1 VNGETS
7 SSRTKGGQA
16 IHRALDLLRAVA
28 RHNERGAVLSGMAEE
43 TGLHVATAHRILSV
57 LVKEGLV
64 THDPVSKLY
73 HLGLALHTLGGAA
86 HQFLIRD
93 QYRTAMERIA
103 QETED
108 TVFLLIRSGTDM
120 LCIDRVEGKFP
131 IRTLIVNVGARR
143 PLGIGAGSLALIAFL
158 PRGDFE
164 RIVAANATRYPQY
177 KNLTHQDVREMA
189 DRFRP
194 LGYTISEGLFHDGV
208 ISIGIPLYGEAGS
221 VVAAV
226 TVSAISQRMGQERR
240 EAIVRLV
247 REIAR
252 AEGPTFARH

>member
-1 VNGETS
+1 MRPRFHPRLINPPLSDPGLFVPFLYE
-7 SSRTKGGQA
+7 K
-16 IHRALDLLRAVA
+16 RALLFDLGDLHGLTPRDLLKV
-28 RHNERGAVLSGMAEE
+28 S
-43 TGLHVATAHRILSV
+43 HVF
-57 LVKEGLV
+57 V
-64 THDPVSKLY
+64 THTHVDHFIGFDQLLRLLLGRDKEL
-73 HLGLALHTLGGAA
+73 HLFGPPD
-86 HQFLIRD
+86 F
-93 QYRTAMERIA
+93 
-103 QETED
+103 
-108 TVFLLIRSGTDM
+108 F
-120 LCIDRVEGKFP
+120 DRVEGKFP